1 MTKSAHL
8 IYSNI
13 RRYERVLADPK
24 TLPMTRE
31 VVAELLADARKE
43 LEALAI
49 AEAQWKV
56 ARTLH

>member
-1 MTKSAHL
+1 MTKSTYL
-8 IYSNI
+8 IYANI

-43 LEALAI
+43 LQDLAI
-49 AEAQWKV
+49 AEAQWKS
-56 ARTLH
+56 AETLH